1 MGTARFLK
9 ANMFMFTIYVRYSN
23 GCVCGV
29 TSTVAPPLLDFG
41 SPLFDVFFPMTS
53 LIIIR
58 MVNSTNSQIVSKLAP
73 IQKPSVPPTFAE
85 NMRDLVLLIVSR
97 SIRHTTRAL
106 CNMVN
111 IYGV

>member
-9 ANMFMFTIYVRYSN
+9 ANMFMFTVYVRYSN

-29 TSTVAPPLLDFG
+29 TLIVAPPLLDFG
-41 SPLFDVFFPMTS
+41 SPLFDVFFPLTS
-53 LIIIR
+53 LIIIS

-85 NMRDLVLLIVSR
+85 NMRDLVILIVIK
-97 SIRHTTRAL
+97 SIRHTTLVL
-106 CNMVN
+106 CNMAN